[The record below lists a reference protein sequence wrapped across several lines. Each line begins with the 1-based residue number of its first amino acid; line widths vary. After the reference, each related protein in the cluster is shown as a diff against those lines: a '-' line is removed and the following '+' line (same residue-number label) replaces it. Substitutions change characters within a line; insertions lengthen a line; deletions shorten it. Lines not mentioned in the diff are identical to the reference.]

1 MRSQLKSLFFI
12 LFSGLLSTSFA
23 VLNLCHMIKMPW
35 VWVVSPLWIYGA
47 FSALISPFAIGA
59 YFMSRKM
66 QARNLEA
73 MKSQV
78 DAYNKKMAELAGQG
92 PQSRWRDRLNEM
104 KRNGA
109 ID

>member
-1 MRSQLKSLFFI
+1 
-12 LFSGLLSTSFA
+12 
-23 VLNLCHMIKMPW
+23 MIKMPW

-59 YFMSRKM
+59 YLMSNRM
-66 QARNLEA
+66 QARAKKEMQRQYDTYKKDNAGAEA
-73 MKSQV
+73 
-78 DAYNKKMAELAGQG
+78 
-92 PQSRWRDRLNEM
+92 PSRWRDRLNEM